1 MIRSL
6 RVRLVLM
13 TMLVSGVAVAAV
25 GLLSSRVTSLEFQ
38 RFVGEGQETSLERYR
53 DVLTDHYRQATSWNA
68 VQPVLDRIGQI
79 SGRQLLLLDPNAKTI
94 ATFPSELARA
104 KIEITA
110 DNNLHL
116 SSEVVENGEN
126 PMGLRVT
133 HQKLVFAHPPHLTLT
148 DSQNA
153 TIATLYLAGR
163 YPPSRVNEQETF
175 VSSVNRSMLLVVL
188 IAGGS
193 ALLVAFLLS
202 RRILGP
208 VEALTDAARRMGK
221 GDLNRRVDVSARDE
235 IGQLAEAFNGMADSL
250 ARVEQLRRNMIG
262 DIAHELRSPLTNIRC
277 QLETLQDGLAE
288 PTPEF
293 IGSIHEEAMLLNRLI
308 EDLQDLALAEAGKL
322 RLHCEPVD
330 LRDILNQ
337 SVRAAR
343 PQAST
348 KHIEFVINIPGDLPT
363 AHADAERIGQILR
376 NLISNAITHTPE
388 RGVVEISASSSAE
401 HVEVT
406 VADTGSGINAEHL
419 PFVFERF
426 YRADTSRSR
435 STGGAGLGL
444 AIVKQ
449 LVEAQGGSVWA
460 RSEPGKGSCF
470 GIRLAKSAP
479 VEVANLGAEKL

>member
-1 MIRSL
+1 
-6 RVRLVLM
+6 M

-25 GLLSSRVTSLEFQ
+25 GLLSSRVTLLEFQ

-53 DVLTDHYRQATSWNA
+53 DVLNDHYRQTTSWNG

-79 SGRQLLLLDPNAKTI
+79 SGRQLLLLDPSGKTI
-94 ATFPSELARA
+94 ATFPSELSRA
-104 KIEITA
+104 NIEITA

-116 SSEVVENGEN
+116 SSEVVENGETSR
-126 PMGLRVT
+126 GLRVT
-133 HQKLVFAHPPHLTLT
+133 QQKMVFARPPHLTLT

-163 YPPSRVNEQETF
+163 YPPSHDNEQETF
-175 VSSVNRSMLLVVL
+175 VSSVNRSMLLVAL

-208 VEALTDAARRMGK
+208 VEALTDAARRMGE
-221 GDLNRRVDVSARDE
+221 GDLNRRVDVQSRDE

-250 ARVEQLRRNMIG
+250 TRVEQLRRNMIG

-277 QLETLQDGLAE
+277 QLETIQDGLAE

-308 EDLQDLALAEAGKL
+308 EDLQDLALAEAGQL
-322 RLHCEPVD
+322 RFHCEPVD
-330 LRDILNQ
+330 LRNILSQ

-343 PQAST
+343 SQASI
-348 KHIEFVINIPGDLPT
+348 KQLEFVVNIPPDLPP
-363 AHADAERIGQILR
+363 AHADPERISQVLR

-388 RGVVEISASSSAE
+388 RGVIEINASSSE
-401 HVEVT
+401 NHVEIT
-406 VADTGSGINAEHL
+406 VADTGSGIDPENL

-449 LVEAQGGSVWA
+449 LVEAQGGNVWA
-460 RSEPGKGSCF
+460 RSVRGQGSCF
-470 GIRLAKSAP
+470 GIVLPKSAT
-479 VEVANLGAEKL
+479 VEVANLVSPKT